1 VGSVTPPGPNFEK
14 AICETSDDSFLGLVT
29 NGLASVA
36 VRTVFHAGGNGFRI
50 ICPACQATAENI
62 EGWGDAAQEWYDS
75 NGPGILTCPRC
86 GNVEP
91 VTEWGYDPPYGFGN
105 LGFTFWNWPPLK
117 PSFVAEVSQRLG
129 HRTVLVV
136 GKV

>member
-1 VGSVTPPGPNFEK
+1 MDQSNQVVQSSV
-14 AICETSDDSFLGLVT
+14 D
-29 NGLASVA
+29 
-36 VRTVFHAGGNGFRI
+36 
-50 ICPACQATAENI
+50 I

-75 NGPGILTCPRC
+75 TGPGIPTCPRC

-91 VTEWGYDPPYGFGN
+91 VTEWGYNPPYGFDN
-105 LGFTFWNWPPLK
+105 LGFAFWNRPPLK
-117 PSFVAEVSQRLG
+117 PAFVGEVSRRLG